1 MNLSIKAQKT
11 IIQNALETAA
21 AFIAPINPFLYWT
34 DSYKL
39 SHILFET
46 EGVSE
51 IYSNLTPRFDHYLRQ
66 MLGKHYDGKVVVFG
80 IQWMVIRLHLM
91 AKKGFFDRPK
101 AEAIQ
106 EMKDVLGPYIGQEKF
121 DQFEALHD
129 LGYLPV
135 EIKALDEGTLV
146 DIGTPVFTIRNTH
159 PDFEW
164 LPNFLETGISMDMW
178 KQLTVATIA
187 RTYRLISNDFAIRT
201 TGSTA
206 GVEFQ
211 NHDFSSR
218 GQSGFESCAINGAAF
233 LLSSCGTDNVASLWA
248 AKTFYNAKN
257 DHRLLAGSVPAGE
270 HSVTTS
276 GILTEQERWNT
287 SLQVNTPDEPISL
300 EEAEFLYAKKL
311 LTERFP
317 TGIVSYVAD
326 SYDYWTFIT
335 KILPRLKDVIEAR
348 DGKFVVRGDSGNPVH
363 VIAGYRFA
371 SIGLN
376 LDELIEAGDRG
387 YQELIHRKVVKAKA
401 DGFEVVRIS
410 GRYSKICEDEGGIFL
425 VEISEAE
432 ALGTIASLHAIFGG
446 TTNAKGYIELDSH
459 IGMIY
464 GDGITVQRSEEILS
478 RLEEAGFA
486 STNIVFG
493 VGSYSL
499 NMISRDHL
507 GMAIKATNTIVDI
520 NGQQVDKPI
529 YKDPKTDSSKKS
541 AKGLMTV
548 VEKDGKLIFID
559 NVSRELEKGGLLT
572 TVYKDGELLK
582 FVDLYEIREKLWN

>member
-371 SIGLN
+371 SIGYSAEVSDREVNAEIADLF
-376 LDELIEAGDRG
+376 DTGIEAIRMNGK
-387 YQELIHRKVVKAKA
+387 YW
-401 DGFEVVRIS
+401 
-410 GRYSKICEDEGGIFL
+410 KILSEGGKANGLI
-425 VEISEAE
+425 EISEAE

>member
-11 IIQNALETAA
+11 IIQNTLETAA

-317 TGIVSYVAD
+317 AGIMSYVAD

-371 SIGLN
+371 SIGYSAEVSDREVNAEIADLF
-376 LDELIEAGDRG
+376 DTGIEAIRMNGK
-387 YQELIHRKVVKAKA
+387 YW
-401 DGFEVVRIS
+401 
-410 GRYSKICEDEGGIFL
+410 KILSEGGKANGLI
-425 VEISEAE
+425 EISEAE

-464 GDGITVQRSEEILS
+464 GDGITVQRSEEILT

>member
-1 MNLSIKAQKT
+1 MSFTKAK
-11 IIQNALETAA
+11 INFALESAA
-21 AFIAPINPFLYWT
+21 PFIAPINPFLYWT

-51 IYSNLTPRFDHYLRQ
+51 IYSNLTPRFDHYLRN

-129 LGYLPV
+129 LGYLPI

-159 PDFEW
+159 PEFEW

-187 RTYRLISNDFAIRT
+187 RTYRLISDDFAIRT
-201 TGSTA
+201 IGSTA

-248 AKTFYNAKN
+248 VKTFYNAKN

-276 GILTEQERWNT
+276 GILTEQERKAAIGET
-287 SLQVNTPDEPISL
+287 ISL

-317 TGIVSYVAD
+317 TGIMSYVAD

-335 KILPRLKDVIEAR
+335 VILPRLKDVIMAR

-371 SIGLN
+371 SIGYSSEVSDREVNGEISDLF
-376 LDELIEAGDRG
+376 DTGIEAIRMNGK
-387 YQELIHRKVVKAKA
+387 YW
-401 DGFEVVRIS
+401 
-410 GRYSKICEDEGGIFL
+410 KILSEGGKANGLI
-425 VEISEAE
+425 EISEAE

-446 TTNAKGYIELDSH
+446 TENTQGFIELDSH

-464 GDGITVQRSEEILS
+464 GDGITVQRSEEILT

-520 NGQQVDKPI
+520 HGKQVDKPI

-559 NVSRELEKGGLLT
+559 TVSRELEKGGLLT
-572 TVYKDGELLK
+572 TVYKDGELFK
-582 FVDLYEIREKLWN
+582 FVDLYQIREKLWDFKYK

>member
-1 MNLSIKAQKT
+1 M
-11 IIQNALETAA
+11 
-21 AFIAPINPFLYWT
+21 
-34 DSYKL
+34 
-39 SHILFET
+39 
-46 EGVSE
+46 
-51 IYSNLTPRFDHYLRQ
+51 
-66 MLGKHYDGKVVVFG
+66 
-80 IQWMVIRLHLM
+80 
-91 AKKGFFDRPK
+91 
-101 AEAIQ
+101 
-106 EMKDVLGPYIGQEKF
+106 
-121 DQFEALHD
+121 
-129 LGYLPV
+129 
-135 EIKALDEGTLV
+135 
-146 DIGTPVFTIRNTH
+146 
-159 PDFEW
+159 
-164 LPNFLETGISMDMW
+164 
-178 KQLTVATIA
+178 
-187 RTYRLISNDFAIRT
+187 
-201 TGSTA
+201 
-206 GVEFQ
+206 
-211 NHDFSSR
+211 
-218 GQSGFESCAINGAAF
+218 
-233 LLSSCGTDNVASLWA
+233 
-248 AKTFYNAKN
+248 
-257 DHRLLAGSVPAGE
+257 
-270 HSVTTS
+270 
-276 GILTEQERWNT
+276 
-287 SLQVNTPDEPISL
+287 
-300 EEAEFLYAKKL
+300 
-311 LTERFP
+311 
-317 TGIVSYVAD
+317 SYVAD

-335 KILPRLKDVIEAR
+335 VILPRLKDVIMAR

-376 LDELIEAGDRG
+376 TDELIEAGDRG

-446 TTNAKGYIELDSH
+446 TTNAQGFIELDSH

-464 GDGITVQRSEEILS
+464 GDGITVQRSEEILT